1 MKIDKTKFKDAMGRP
16 LTQSLFLEPNYNTEF
31 AFYTLKGEDHEYE
44 GNLYYSL
51 KKLYLEMSDPMEYEF
66 ATTYLIDWDHW
77 ERLQGNAIIMKHIE
91 KWRKE
96 LDLKLAS
103 EGFRMI
109 LDQSETNYQASKWLA
124 EHGWKRNSVGRPKKG
139 NKEQKALD
147 EHLEKEFA
155 ADVIRLD
162 DWK

>member
-1 MKIDKTKFKDAMGRP
+1 MKIDKTKFKDAMGRA
-16 LTQSLFLEPNYNTEF
+16 LTQSLFLEPNYNQEF
-31 AFYTLKGEDHEYE
+31 AFYTLDGEDKVYK
-44 GNLYYSL
+44 GVTYYCL
-51 KKLYLEMSDPMEYEF
+51 KKLYLEMSDPIEYEF

-109 LDQSETNYQASKWLA
+109 LDQSEDNYQASKWLA
-124 EHGWKRNSVGRPKKG
+124 EHGWKKQGVGRPKKEKA
-139 NKEQKALD
+139 NKALD

>member
-31 AFYTLKGEDHEYE
+31 AFYTFKGEDHEYE
-44 GNLYYSL
+44 GKLYYSL
-51 KKLYLEMSDPMEYEF
+51 KKLYLEMSDPVEYEF

-96 LDLKLAS
+96 LEFKLAS

-124 EHGWKRNSVGRPKKG
+124 ERGWQKNGVGRPKKAA
-139 NKEQKALD
+139 KEQKALD
-147 EHLEKEFA
+147 DHLEKEFS
-155 ADVIRLD
+155 ADVIRMD
-162 DWK
+162 EWK